1 MQDLKDLL
9 TNVSAN
15 PAKLE
20 FPRDTWGFTSA
31 VKKTVLLAASA
42 VKGNKEK
49 HDLLVAVLAILI
61 QHLVKRQEPDSKT
74 QAERVEVQKAAAD
87 ELRPRQS
94 FGVIKPVTPDNS
106 KVI

>member
-1 MQDLKDLL
+1 MQDLKELL

-31 VKKTVLLAASA
+31 VKRVVLLAASSI
-42 VKGNKEK
+42 KGNKEK
-49 HDLLVAVLAILI
+49 HDLLVGTLAILI
-61 QHLVKRQEPDSKT
+61 QHLVARVGTDREAET
-74 QAERVEVQKAAAD
+74 QRIAVQMKAAD

-94 FGVIKPVTPDNS
+94 FGAARALKQAEPESI
-106 KVI
+106 